1 MNSPSPGSEPER
13 LEVLRQYKI
22 LDTVPEQPFDD
33 LTTLAA
39 LLCATP
45 IALISLLD
53 GERQWLKSKL
63 GLEVDQIPREV
74 SLCAHALKQ
83 PDLFIVRDT
92 QRDDRFRTNPL
103 VTGNPGLRF
112 YAAAPLVTT
121 AGYALGALEVLDR
134 VPRDLSRQQQE
145 ALRTLSHQV
154 MAQLDHRM
162 AQRQLDR
169 ARLDSKGLKELL
181 NREQV
186 FLETLLDNI
195 PDHIYFKDTHSR
207 FTRINKAFARWIG
220 LSDPS
225 QALGKTDFDFFT
237 TEHAEQAFKDE
248 GEIIESG
255 QPVAGKEEKETWPGG
270 RETWVSTTKIPLRS
284 KGGHAIGT
292 FGISR
297 DITERKKAEEVLRQQ
312 HDLLEIRVQER
323 TTELATANLSLQTEV
338 LERKQIEEALRQSED
353 RFRTIFEKAANG
365 MVTTTPEGHFLQ
377 VNPAFCTFVG
387 YSETELLKMTMSA
400 VTHPEHREETKLL
413 LKEISAGLR
422 QLVDIEKR
430 YLRKDGSTV
439 WGHTTAVWL
448 FDANRRPV
456 QSVVLVQDI
465 TNRKNL
471 EEQLRQAQK
480 MEAVGRLA
488 GGVAHDFNNLLTAIL
503 GHSEL
508 LLSYLAPDDRLR
520 RDVEE
525 IKKGGERGAALT
537 RQLLAFSRKQILEP
551 RVVNLN
557 SIVGSM
563 ETMLRRLIGEDVQLI
578 TKTPHELGLVKCDP
592 GQMEQIILNLAVNA
606 RDAMPRGGQ
615 LTIETA
621 NHELNEAY
629 ALKHVSVKPGRYVM
643 LAVSDTGC
651 GMDAETR
658 SRMFEPFFTTKAL
671 GQGTGLGLSMV
682 YGIVQQSEGNI
693 DVHSEPGRGTAFR
706 IYLPRIGVA
715 AEHAETVKDVS
726 TILTGSET
734 ILLVEDEEIVRTLV
748 CSVLQAQ
755 GYNVL
760 EADHGD
766 EALRISESH
775 LGPIHLMLT
784 DIVMPEI
791 SGSELAGRLCPLR
804 PEMRVLYMSGYIDDA
819 TVRHGVLEPG
829 MAFLQKPFAPDILIS
844 KVRQV
849 LDDNV

>member
-1 MNSPSPGSEPER
+1 MSSPSSSNEPAR

-22 LDTVPEQPFDD
+22 LDTVPEQPFDN

-63 GLEVDQIPREV
+63 GLEIDQIPREV

-83 PDLFIVRDT
+83 PGLFIVRDAR
-92 QRDDRFRTNPL
+92 QDERFRTNPL
-103 VTGNPGLRF
+103 VTGSPGLRF

-121 AGYALGALEVLDR
+121 TGYALGALEVLDR
-134 VPRDLSRQQQE
+134 VPRDLNHQQQE
-145 ALRTLSHQV
+145 ALRALSHQV
-154 MAQLDHRM
+154 MTQLDHRVV
-162 AQRQLDR
+162 QRQLDR

-248 GEIIESG
+248 GEIIKSA
-255 QPVAGKEEKETWPGG
+255 QPVAGKEEKETWPNG

-284 KGGHAIGT
+284 KGGRVIGT

-297 DITERKKAEEVLRQQ
+297 DVTERKRAEETLRRQ
-312 HDLLEIRVQER
+312 HDLLEVRVQER
-323 TTELATANLSLQTEV
+323 TAELASANLSLQNEV
-338 LERKQIEEALRQSED
+338 LERKQVEEALRQSED

-365 MVTTTPEGHFLQ
+365 MVTTTPDGRFLQ
-377 VNPAFCTFVG
+377 VNPAFCNFVG

-400 VTHPEHREETKLL
+400 LIHPENRGEIRFLL
-413 LKEISAGLR
+413 EEISAGRR
-422 QLVDIEKR
+422 QLIDMEKR

-448 FDANRRPV
+448 FDASRRPV
-456 QSVVLVQDI
+456 QSVILVQDI
-465 TNRKNL
+465 TNRKSL

-480 MEAVGRLA
+480 MEAVGRVA

-508 LLSYLAPDDRLR
+508 LLSRLAPNDALR
-520 RDVEE
+520 GDVEE

-551 RVVNLN
+551 RIVNLN
-557 SIVGSM
+557 SVVGNM
-563 ETMLRRLIGEDVQLI
+563 ETMLRRLIAENVQLI
-578 TKTPHELGLVKCDP
+578 TKTDRKLGLVKCDP
-592 GQMEQIILNLAVNA
+592 GQVERIILNLAVNA

-621 NHELNEAY
+621 NQELDESY
-629 ALKHVSVKPGRYVM
+629 ALTHVHVKPGRYVM

-651 GMDAETR
+651 GMDAEIQAH
-658 SRMFEPFFTTKAL
+658 MFEPFFTTKAP

-693 DVHSEPGRGTAFR
+693 DLYSEPGRGTTFQ
-706 IYLPRIGVA
+706 IYFPRIEVVA
-715 AEHAETVKDVS
+715 DDTEVVRDIGTLLA
-726 TILTGSET
+726 GSET
-734 ILLVEDEEIVRTLV
+734 ILLVEDEEIVRSLIS
-748 CSVLQAQ
+748 SVLQAQ
-755 GYNVL
+755 GYHVL
-760 EADHGD
+760 EANHGA
-766 EALRISESH
+766 EAIRLSESH
-775 LGPIHLMLT
+775 SGPIHLMLT
-784 DIVMPEI
+784 DVVMPQI
-791 SGSELAGRLCPLR
+791 GGRELAGKLCPLR
-804 PEMRVLYMSGYIDDA
+804 PEMRVLYMSGYTDNA
-819 TVRHGVLEPG
+819 TDHFGVLKPG
-829 MAFLQKPFAPDILIS
+829 MAFLQKPFAPETLIL

-849 LDDNV
+849 LDGNL